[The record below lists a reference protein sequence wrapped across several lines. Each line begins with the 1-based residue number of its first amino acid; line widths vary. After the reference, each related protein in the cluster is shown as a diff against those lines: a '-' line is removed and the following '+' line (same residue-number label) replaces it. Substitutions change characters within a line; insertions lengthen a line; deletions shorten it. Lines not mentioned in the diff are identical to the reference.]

1 MNVTQQLAEFVVR
14 AKFEDVP
21 QTVAHEAKRSLLHW
35 IGVAVGG
42 SREQSVRSALA
53 AVTPFSGPPQASI
66 LGRSE
71 RLDVLHAAFI
81 NGVST
86 DVLSFSDTH
95 PETLIHPTGV
105 VGPVLL
111 ALAERKTITGTR
123 LLHALILGFE
133 VASRVSVAIFPWHY
147 NRGWHITGTAGAFGA
162 SAAAGKL
169 LGLAE
174 EPMVWALGVA
184 ATAAAGLRGMF
195 GSMCKNFHSGR
206 AAENGLLAAFL
217 AQQGF
222 TSVPDGIGGPR
233 CFAQVLGESPN
244 LEAIGR
250 NLGEK
255 YEIAKN
261 TYKAYPCGVVI
272 HPIIDGCLRLRQ
284 APEFNPSN
292 VIAVEIRGNP
302 FVIELTGR
310 KAPTTTLEGKLS
322 VYHSAAAALIAGRAG
337 EQEYQSDFINRPD
350 VVALRAK
357 VVVEPDTKIRED
369 EAHVALRMSDG
380 GVVREH
386 VEHATGTVERP
397 MTDRDI
403 ENKFRGLCAP
413 FLPQSQVAALIERCW
428 NITDVTDAAIF
439 AQLASVK

>member
-53 AVTPFSGPPQASI
+53 AVTPFSGPPQAGI
-66 LGRSE
+66 LGRPE

-111 ALAERKTITGTR
+111 ALAEQKTITGTQ

-255 YEIAKN
+255 YEIIKN

-284 APEFNPSN
+284 TPEFNPSN

-380 GVVREH
+380 RVVREH

-413 FLPQSQVAALIERCW
+413 FLPQTQVAALIERCW

>member
-21 QTVAHEAKRSLLHW
+21 HNVAHEAKRSLLHW

-66 LGRSE
+66 LGRTE

-111 ALAERKTITGTR
+111 ALAEQKTITGTQ

-133 VASRVSVAIFPWHY
+133 VASRVSVAVFPWHY

-233 CFAQVLGESPN
+233 CFARVLGESPN

-255 YEIAKN
+255 YEIIKN

-284 APEFNPSN
+284 TPEFNASN

-310 KAPTTTLEGKLS
+310 KEPTTTLEGKLS

-337 EQEYQSDFINRPD
+337 EREYQGDFINRPD
-350 VVALRAK
+350 VVALRTK
-357 VVVEPDTKIRED
+357 VVVEPDAKIRED

-380 GVVREH
+380 RVVREH
-386 VEHATGTVERP
+386 VAHATGTLEHP

-403 ENKFRGLCAP
+403 ENKFRGLCEP

>member
-53 AVTPFSGPPQASI
+53 AVTPFSGPPQAGI

-111 ALAERKTITGTR
+111 ALAEQKTITGTR

-255 YEIAKN
+255 YEIVKN

-284 APEFNPSN
+284 TPEFNPSN

-310 KAPTTTLEGKLS
+310 KEPTTTLEGKLS

-337 EQEYQSDFINRPD
+337 EQEYRSDFINRPD
-350 VVALRAK
+350 VVALRTK

-380 GVVREH
+380 RVVREH

-403 ENKFRGLCAP
+403 ETKFRGLCAP